1 MASAGI
7 ERPALP
13 PQVHVF
19 VRDWLSANHV
29 LLKSR
34 DGHVLVDTGYSRHVP
49 LTLSLVESARGL
61 AGEPLAK
68 IVNTHGH
75 SDHVGGNAA
84 LAARYG
90 CPIAVP
96 AAEAPLFRAWDEK
109 TLLYGYAD
117 QHVDRFEVGET
128 IEAGS
133 THAWGELEWRALA
146 APGHDMGAL
155 VFFNPEHRILVSGD
169 ALWQRGFGFVM
180 PRALDPRAM
189 PATRATLDL
198 IASLDA
204 RCVIPGH
211 GEPFGEVGA
220 ALEFAY
226 ARLASLEADDGRVA
240 RYAVKAIFA
249 FALLDKRRFP
259 EAALPDYVR
268 EVGLFRDVND
278 AVLRM
283 PAEALAAMIV
293 DELLRAG
300 AIRREGGDLVAAAG
314 EAG

>member
-1 MASAGI
+1 MASADSQ
-7 ERPALP
+7 RPALP

-49 LTLSLVESARGL
+49 LTLALVASARGL
-61 AGEPLAK
+61 GGEPLSK

-96 AAEAPLFRAWDEK
+96 AAEAPAFRAWDEK

-117 QHVDRFEVGET
+117 QRVDRFPVDET
-128 IEAGS
+128 IDAGS
-133 THAWGELEWRALA
+133 AQVWGNLEWRAIA

-155 VFFNPEHRILVSGD
+155 VFFNPEHRILISGD

-226 ARLASLEADDGRVA
+226 ARLASLEADDERVA

-259 EAALPDYVR
+259 EARLPAYVR

-278 AVLRM
+278 AVLRLA
-283 PAEALAAMIV
+283 PEALAAMIV

-300 AIRREGGDLVAAAG
+300 AIRREGGDLVSAAG

>member
-1 MASAGI
+1 MI
-7 ERPALP
+7 ALP
-13 PQVHVF
+13 ASIHVF

-34 DGHVLVDTGYSRHVP
+34 DGHVLVDTGYGAHAP
-49 LTLSLVESARGL
+49 LTLALVAGPRGL

-84 LAARYG
+84 LAKRYG
-90 CPIAVP
+90 CPIAFP
-96 AAEAPLFRAWDEK
+96 AAEAPSIDAWDERA
-109 TLLYGYAD
+109 LLYAYAD
-117 QHVDRFEVGET
+117 QEVMRFAVDER

-133 THAWGELEWRALA
+133 THVWGDLEWRALA

-155 VFFNPEHRILVSGD
+155 VFFNPEHRVLISGD

-180 PRALDPRAM
+180 PRAMDRRAM
-189 PATRATLDL
+189 PAARATLDL
-198 IASLDA
+198 IASLGA

-211 GEPFGEVGA
+211 GEPFDDVDA

-226 ARLASLEADDGRVA
+226 QRLASLEADDVRIA
-240 RYAVKAIFA
+240 RYAVKSIFA
-249 FALLDKRRFP
+249 FSMLHRRRLRAVDAQALVERVPF
-259 EAALPDYVR
+259 Y
-268 EVGLFRDVND
+268 GDVD
-278 AVLRM
+278 AAVLRM
-283 PAEALAAMIV
+283 GAAALAEMIV

-300 AIRREGGDLVAAAG
+300 AIRRDGDELVSAAG

>member
-1 MASAGI
+1 MI
-7 ERPALP
+7 ALP
-13 PQVHVF
+13 ASLHVF

-34 DGHVLVDTGYSRHVP
+34 DGHVLVDTGYGAHAP
-49 LTLSLVESARGL
+49 LTMALVAGPRGC

-84 LAARYG
+84 LAKRYG
-90 CPIAVP
+90 CPIAFP
-96 AAEAPLFRAWDEK
+96 AAEAPAIDAWDERA
-109 TLLYGYAD
+109 LLYAYAD
-117 QHVDRFEVGET
+117 QEVERFRVDER

-133 THAWGELEWRALA
+133 THVWGDLEWRALA

-155 VFFNPEHRILVSGD
+155 VYFNPEHRVLISGD

-180 PRALDPRAM
+180 PRAMDPRAM
-189 PATRATLDL
+189 PAARATLDL

-211 GEPFGEVGA
+211 GEPFDEVGA
-220 ALEFAY
+220 ALDFAY
-226 ARLASLEADDGRVA
+226 ARLASLETDDVRIA

-249 FALLDKRRFP
+249 FSLLHRRRIRADGVEP
-259 EAALPDYVR
+259 L
-268 EVGLFRDVND
+268 VGRVAFYRDLD
-278 AVLRM
+278 AAVLRM
-283 PAEALAAMIV
+283 GVPALAAMLV

-300 AIRREGGDLVAAAG
+300 AIRREGDELVSAAG

>member
-1 MASAGI
+1 MT
-7 ERPALP
+7 PVPLP
-13 PQVHVF
+13 SPIHVF

-34 DGHVLVDTGYSRHVP
+34 DGHVLVDTGYGAHAS
-49 LTLSLVESARGL
+49 LTLALVAGPRGL

-96 AAEAPLFRAWDEK
+96 AAEAPNFDAWDQK
-109 TLLYGYAD
+109 MLLYDYAD
-117 QHVDRFEVGET
+117 QHVERFGVDER
-128 IEAGS
+128 IDAS
-133 THAWGELEWRALA
+133 TSHRWGDLEWQALA

-155 VFFNPEHRILVSGD
+155 VFFNPEHRVLISGD
-169 ALWQRGFGFVM
+169 ALWRRGFGFVM
-180 PRALDPRAM
+180 PRALDARAM
-189 PATRATLDL
+189 PASRATLDL

-204 RCVIPGH
+204 RVVIPGH
-211 GEPFGEVGA
+211 GEPFDDVGD
-220 ALEFAY
+220 ALAFAY
-226 ARLASLEADDGRVA
+226 GRLASLETDDARIA
-240 RYAVKAIFA
+240 RYAVKAIFGFSLLHRRRMREDDVAA
-249 FALLDKRRFP
+249 FVSRVPF
-259 EAALPDYVR
+259 
-268 EVGLFRDVND
+268 FRDVND

-283 PAEALAAMIV
+283 DVAVLAAMIV
-293 DELLRAG
+293 EELLRAQ
-300 AIRREGGDLVAAAG
+300 AVRREGDWIVTAAG